1 MSAEAMKLALDAM
14 SECLFDEQWYAAK
27 EALCEAIAEFDT
39 HTMYREGYVNGYAFG
54 EAAAKQKAI
63 QEEALRNVQ
72 RIGQEIEQEPVAWMQ
87 EGQPELYVKEEKDE
101 KRGYVIPLYT
111 HPQPKQEVEQEPVAW
126 MNATRTGVVFRE
138 VETSIPN
145 WSDYYNIPL
154 YTHPQIE
161 QDWSTQEAALESLRE
176 HMARIK
182 ELEAQI
188 ERMKSEKPVAWMDSS
203 GHPKHLRHIQNSEE
217 RRLYGELQPLYLH
230 PQPATW
236 AGLTDDEIDQGLL
249 RSNYAVKTAEA
260 WRAGVVFA
268 MTKLKEK
275 NT

>member
-1 MSAEAMKLALDAM
+1 MNTEEMKQVL
-14 SECLFDEQWYAAK
+14 
-27 EALCEAIAEFDT
+27 EALEWDADYDTSVTLQKAAIA
-39 HTMYREGYVNGYAFG
+39 VL
-54 EAAAKQKAI
+54 KKAI

-72 RIGQEIEQEPVAWMQ
+72 RIGHE
-87 EGQPELYVKEEKDE
+87 
-101 KRGYVIPLYT
+101 
-111 HPQPKQEVEQEPVAW
+111 
-126 MNATRTGVVFRE
+126 
-138 VETSIPN
+138 
-145 WSDYYNIPL
+145 
-154 YTHPQIE
+154 IE

-230 PQPATW
+230 AQLKQEQGEPVAWISHNAGLYHFKPDESLNPLPLYLHPQPVTTCSGCGESSTKDGFLATYCLKCCEMASGKQTTHHW
-236 AGLTDDEIDQGLL
+236 YDTGYDTGYVDGQVASGKPLTDEHIRKASL
-249 RSNYAVKTAEA
+249 EA
-260 WRAGVVFA
+260 GMQEHYMDFHSGFVRFARAIEAAHGI
-268 MTKLKEK
+268 KEK